1 MQNVSTVCNNDGTMT
16 NNNKNTDDAY
26 KALMGSIF
34 GTAKPVDENPITARH
49 RTEWLHEHFTND
61 EIWELFDTLKWD
73 HELTAGQEEVS

>member
-1 MQNVSTVCNNDGTMT
+1 LFSKNVSPLC
-16 NNNKNTDDAY
+16 NNNKTMENNNKASEYAY

-61 EIWELFDTLKWD
+61 EIWELYDTIKWEQELKN
-73 HELTAGQEEVS
+73 

>member
-1 MQNVSTVCNNDGTMT
+1 MENND
-16 NNNKNTDDAY
+16 KASEYAY

-61 EIWELFDTLKWD
+61 EIWELFDTLKWEQ
-73 HELTAGQEEVS
+73 ELNN